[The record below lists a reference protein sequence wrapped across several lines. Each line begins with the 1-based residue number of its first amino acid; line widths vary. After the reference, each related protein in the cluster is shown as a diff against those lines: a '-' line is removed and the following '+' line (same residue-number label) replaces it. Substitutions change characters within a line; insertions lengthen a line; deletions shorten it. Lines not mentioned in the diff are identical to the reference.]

1 LSVEG
6 FTLGITEQRMRNGK
20 ASTRKGFYSE
30 ILAASGENLA
40 LRVGDNSLLG
50 YLSTIETV
58 SGLTPFVSGLSWA
71 DFTRRVIS
79 ETRRKLG
86 ITTKLECNWEGFPN
100 PRGNIEYFF
109 SSPPY
114 GIAVGGKLTEE
125 TALRILFFVA
135 HGIGHAM
142 QESNPDKRMLSEMF
156 IHPTSSRIAS
166 KGMNDLV
173 EIQGKLA
180 PFWEFFTP
188 HEREATQLGWAAIER
203 LIGNRYAKRL
213 MEEVRFWYSLFGVLD
228 HLYHRQ
234 CIAGPFP
241 PERGEWIKVF
251 AQKLEALLMS
261 GILAEIEKIGTNS
274 AEDFEC
280 IYAGTDGWFY
290 WATGAVKAAIGSLR
304 KSFFAGDFDPF
315 PRIKLG
321 SLPKFPKGKSF
332 NLAKARYVPGS
343 IRILS

>member
-1 LSVEG
+1 MKQKQSSRSEVSRKQSVSAVLVG
-6 FTLGITEQRMRNGK
+6 NRQKLQ
-20 ASTRKGFYSE
+20 
-30 ILAASGENLA
+30 

-50 YLSTIETV
+50 YFSTIETV
-58 SGLTPFVSGLSWA
+58 AGVSPFLPGLSLG
-71 DFTRRVIS
+71 DFTGLVIA
-79 ETRRKLG
+79 EARQKLR
-86 ITTKLECNWEGFPN
+86 IATKLECDWEGFPN

-166 KGMNDLV
+166 KEMNDLV
-173 EIQGKLA
+173 QVQGKLG

-188 HEREATQLGWAAIER
+188 HEREATQLGWAVIE
-203 LIGNRYAKRL
+203 LLVANRYSKRSI
-213 MEEVRFWYSLFGVLD
+213 EEIRFWYSLFGVID

-234 CIAGPFP
+234 CITGPLP

-251 AQKLEALLMS
+251 AQKLEAVLMS
-261 GILAEIEKIGTNS
+261 DILAEIEKIDTNP
-274 AEDFEC
+274 ADDFEC
-280 IYAGTDGWFY
+280 IYAATDGWFY
-290 WATGAVKAAIGSLR
+290 WATGAVKAAFARLR
-304 KSFFAGDFDPF
+304 RSFFADDFDPF
-315 PRIKLG
+315 PRVKLQ

-332 NLAKARYVPGS
+332 NLAKARYVPGT
-343 IRILS
+343 IRVLS